1 MGRSVYSLV
10 LIDEIVEAAD
20 KMAYEKNTSRSN
32 LINQI
37 LAKYFCFST
46 PEMRMREIFESVEQS
61 MCNIDCFQIQFQPSS
76 TMISIRSA
84 LRYRYKPTIRYM
96 LELYRLCEPAMGELR
111 VTMRT
116 QNSTLID
123 ILTSFFEFWSA
134 LENKYIGSLFPDGNV
149 FCSVEPGKYL
159 RQFILPQNENEQ
171 TNDIIASAISNYIYF
186 IDSCLKLYF
195 SKLDNLNEAT
205 YFIENKYCDYLKNN
219 VII

>member
-10 LIDEIVEAAD
+10 LIDEIVEAVD
-20 KMAYEKNTSRSN
+20 KLAYEKNTSRSN

-37 LAKYFCFST
+37 LAKYFCFNT
-46 PEMRMREIFESVEQS
+46 PEMRMREIFENVEQS

-123 ILTSFFEFWSA
+123 ILTSFFEFWST

-195 SKLDNLNEAT
+195 SKLDNLNEAA

>member
-10 LIDEIVEAAD
+10 LIDEIVEAVD
-20 KMAYEKNTSRSN
+20 KLAYEKNTSRSN

-37 LAKYFCFST
+37 LAKYFCFNT
-46 PEMRMREIFESVEQS
+46 PEMRMREIFENVEQS

-123 ILTSFFEFWSA
+123 ILTSFFEFWST

-159 RQFILPQNENEQ
+159 RQFILPHKRYHSFCN
-171 TNDIIASAISNYIYF
+171 F
-186 IDSCLKLYF
+186 KLYLF
-195 SKLDNLNEAT
+195 HRFMFKAVFFKT
-205 YFIENKYCDYLKNN
+205 
-219 VII
+219 